1 VFLEIFKSGV
11 HTDSDGISGEFSNEN
26 LSLLSEKYQKR
37 INDNPDDLAPV
48 VAGHPKSEDGAKG
61 WVRKI
66 FRRGNTLVADVE
78 FVDKLFFESI
88 KSGEYK
94 NVSIAIDSDFNFI
107 HLGFLG
113 SVPPA
118 VEGLSPLKYSAVSEF
133 EFYDNNSKK
142 VVEYEI
148 QLLDKIK
155 ELENKNKIFSNS
167 IEEYEKKLRKIEFD
181 SIIDSEI
188 SKSGTNNITNYQ
200 KNIFSDILELAYR
213 LDKSENSGSSNF
225 EKVKL
230 FISEFTKIKK
240 SNEFSTLLNPVI
252 YNTSIESNIE
262 PKRNS
267 LHNRVLA
274 ILNENPS
281 YSYEDALL
289 LTDL

>member
-1 VFLEIFKSGV
+1 
-11 HTDSDGISGEFSNEN
+11 
-26 LSLLSEKYQKR
+26 
-37 INDNPDDLAPV
+37 
-48 VAGHPKSEDGAKG
+48 
-61 WVRKI
+61 
-66 FRRGNTLVADVE
+66 
-78 FVDKLFFESI
+78 
-88 KSGEYK
+88 
-94 NVSIAIDSDFNFI
+94 
-107 HLGFLG
+107 
-113 SVPPA
+113 
-118 VEGLSPLKYSAVSEF
+118 
-133 EFYDNNSKK
+133 
-142 VVEYEI
+142 
-148 QLLDKIK
+148 
-155 ELENKNKIFSNS
+155 
-167 IEEYEKKLRKIEFD
+167 LRKIEFD